1 MSIAVARQDQ
11 LDFPPPGYGRYEDPS
26 FLQWLSLIRGNPL
39 AAFPK
44 SSYRERHMT
53 WRLGPTNMVFL
64 FDPELI
70 EDVLLHQLDAFP
82 KAPLQNRFLRPIVG
96 DSLVTTEGKAWRRQ
110 RKTAAPMFRPRSLD
124 LFTPGMTASIE
135 EILEGWPTDKP
146 VDVVPLAQN
155 LGLSVLQHTLFSD
168 AASIDT
174 DAMVHSAARVLKGMG
189 KITVVDL
196 LGLPFMLQPGRWAS
210 KRHADKMRA
219 TIAEVIAARQVS
231 GEDGEDLLGRF
242 MSATD
247 PESGEKMPDQMIADN
262 ILSLYGAGFETTAG
276 SISWALQVMA
286 ENPKLQERVA
296 AEAAALSEE
305 EDPLKTCP
313 LTLRVVK
320 ETLRLFPSVPVVI
333 RMANRDVSVG
343 DLKIRKGTLVY
354 VCIFV
359 SQRNE
364 LTWADAH
371 RFDPDRFL
379 PEAEAARHRSAFLPF
394 GAGPRICIGMRFAL
408 MEAVLA
414 LAGLT
419 RKFQFSEAPGNKPV
433 PRQYLTIRAEGGI
446 NLIASPRS

>member
-1 MSIAVARQDQ
+1 MRDAIARQSPS
-11 LDFPPPGYGRYEDPS
+11 DFPPPGYGPYEAPT
-26 FLQWLSLIRGNPL
+26 FLQWLSLIRMNPL
-39 AAFPK
+39 ACFPE

-53 WRLGPTNMVFL
+53 WDLGPTRMVFL

-124 LFTPGMTASIE
+124 LFTPGMSASIE
-135 EILEGWPTDKP
+135 SELDRWPAGVP

-155 LGLSVLQHTLFSD
+155 LGLSVLQHTLFSG

-196 LGLPFMLQPGRWAS
+196 LGLPFMLQPQRWAS

-219 TIAEVIAARQVS
+219 AIAQVIEARQVS
-231 GEDGEDLLGRF
+231 GVAGDDLLGRF

-247 PESGEKMPDQMIADN
+247 PESGEKMPDQMIVDN

-276 SISWALQVMA
+276 AISWALQILA
-286 ENPKLQERVA
+286 QNPALQEQVA
-296 AEAAALSEE
+296 EEAKALEGSA
-305 EDPLKTCP
+305 DPLLACP

-333 RMANRDVSVG
+333 RMANRDVTTG
-343 DLKIRKGTLVY
+343 DLEIKKGTLVY

-364 LTWADAH
+364 LTWPDAH

-379 PEAEAARHRSAFLPF
+379 PEAEAQRHRSAFLPF

-419 RKFQFSEAPGNKPV
+419 RKFRFSEAPDNHPV

-446 NLIASPRS
+446 NLVASPRH

>member
-1 MSIAVARQDQ
+1 MSIALAPQDQ
-11 LDFPPPGYGRYEDPS
+11 LDFPPPGFGPYEAPT
-26 FLQWLSLIRGNPL
+26 FLQWLSLIRMNPL
-39 AAFPK
+39 ACFPE

-53 WRLGPTNMVFL
+53 WDLGPTKMVFL

-70 EDVLLHQLDAFP
+70 EDVLLHQLEAFP

-124 LFTPGMTASIE
+124 LFTPGMIGSIE
-135 EILEGWPTDKP
+135 DVLESWPTEKP

-168 AASIDT
+168 AASIDS

-219 TIAEVIAARQVS
+219 AIAQIIEARQAS
-231 GEDGEDLLGRF
+231 GEDGDDLLGRF

-276 SISWALQVMA
+276 AISWALQILA
-286 ENPKLQERVA
+286 QNPELQEKVA
-296 AEAAALSEE
+296 AEAAAFEAGA
-305 EDPLKTCP
+305 DPMAACP

-333 RMANRDVSVG
+333 RMANRDVRVG
-343 DLKIRKGTLVY
+343 DLNIKKGTLVY

-364 LTWADAH
+364 MTWGHAN

-414 LAGLT
+414 LVGLT
-419 RKFQFSEAPGNKPV
+419 RKFKFCEAPGNEPV

-446 NLIASPRS
+446 NLIATPRP